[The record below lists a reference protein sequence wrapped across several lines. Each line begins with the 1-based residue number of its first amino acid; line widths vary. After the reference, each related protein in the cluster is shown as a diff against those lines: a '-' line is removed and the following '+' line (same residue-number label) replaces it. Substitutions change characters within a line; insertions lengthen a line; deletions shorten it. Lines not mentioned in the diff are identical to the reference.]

1 MSDEKKSKVEARSP
15 RGFADREAG
24 EIAATNRMLD
34 VIRSVYE
41 LYGFEAMETPAFE
54 YTDALGKFLPDQDRP
69 NEGVFSL
76 QDDDEQWL
84 SLRYDLTA
92 PLARY
97 VAQNFDRLP
106 KPYRSY
112 RCGPVFRN
120 EKPGPGR
127 FRQFMQFDAD
137 TVGSA
142 SPAADAEICMMAS
155 DALEKLGVARGDY
168 VIKINSRKVLDGVME
183 AIGIGGEENAGRRLV
198 VLRAI
203 DKLDRLGPDGVRQL
217 LGEGRKDE
225 SGDFTKG
232 AGLPLPAIDTIL
244 SFSLG
249 GQYKDGKP
257 QFDLFGLLGKS
268 DIGAQGAEELLEIED
283 LARDAG
289 YGPDRVRI
297 DPSVV
302 RGLEYYTG
310 PVFEADLTFETRDEK
325 GRPVRF
331 GSVGGGGR
339 YDGLVGRFRPENT
352 PATGFSI
359 GVSRLFAALKLVGSP
374 IVTARPHVGPVV
386 VLALDRDRLA
396 DYQRM
401 VARLRS
407 AGIAAELYLGA
418 AGMKAQMK
426 YADRRRSPLVIIQ
439 GSDEKAKGEVQIKD
453 LVAGA
458 KAAADIATNEE
469 WKAARPAQVAVAE
482 DDLIAEVRNV
492 LAAQQAPSS
501 DLA

>member
-1 MSDEKKSKVEARSP
+1 MSNETVTSKVEARSP
-15 RGFADREAG
+15 RGLADREAG
-24 EIAATNRMLD
+24 ELAATGRMLD

-41 LYGFEAMETPAFE
+41 LYGFEALETPAIE

-69 NEGVFSL
+69 NEGVFSF

-92 PLARY
+92 PLARF

-106 KPYRSY
+106 KPYRSF
-112 RCGPVFRN
+112 RCGAVYRN

-142 SPAADAEICMMAS
+142 SPAADAEICMMAA
-155 DALEKLGVARGDY
+155 DALEKLGIARGDY
-168 VIKINSRKVLDGVME
+168 VIKINSRKVLDGVMQ
-183 AIGIGGEENAGRRLV
+183 AIGLAGDENAARRLI

-232 AGLPLPAIDTIL
+232 AGLSLPAIDTIL

-249 GQYKDGKP
+249 GQYQEGKP
-257 QFDLFGLLGKS
+257 AFDLFGLLGKS
-268 DIGAQGAEELLEIED
+268 EIGAQGAEELLEIED

-289 YGPDRVRI
+289 YGPDRIRI

-310 PVFEADLTFETRDEK
+310 PVFEAELTFETRDEK
-325 GRPVRF
+325 GHPVRF

-339 YDGLVGRFRPENT
+339 YDGLVGRFRNENT

-374 IVTARPHVGPVV
+374 IVTARPHIGPVV
-386 VLALDRDRLA
+386 VLVFDRDRLA

-401 VARLRS
+401 VAQLRA

-426 YADRRRSPLVIIQ
+426 YADRRNSPLVIIQ
-439 GSDEKAKGEVQIKD
+439 GSDEKARGEVQIKD

-458 KAAADIATNEE
+458 RAAAAISTNEE
-469 WKAARPAQVAVAE
+469 WKAQRPAQFSAPESELVERVAA
-482 DDLIAEVRNV
+482 A
-492 LAAQQAPSS
+492 LAAQREPS
-501 DLA
+501 

>member
-1 MSDEKKSKVEARSP
+1 MSKDEIKTKVEARTP
-15 RGFADREAG
+15 RGLADCEAG
-24 EIAATNRMLD
+24 ELAATSRMLD
-34 VIRSVYE
+34 VIREVYG
-41 LYGFEAMETPAFE
+41 LYGFEALETPAIE

-69 NEGVFSL
+69 NEGVFSF

-92 PLARY
+92 PLARF

-112 RCGPVFRN
+112 RVGQVYRN

-142 SPAADAEICMMAS
+142 SPAADAEICMMAA
-155 DALEKLGVARGDY
+155 DAMERLGIARGDY
-168 VIKINSRKVLDGVME
+168 VIKINSRKVLDGVMQS
-183 AIGIGGEENAGRRLV
+183 IGLSGEENAPRRLV

-217 LGEGRKDE
+217 LGAGRKDE

-232 AGLPLPAIDTIL
+232 AGLDLPAIDTIL

-249 GQYKDGKP
+249 GQYRDGAP
-257 QFDLFGLLGKS
+257 AFDLFGLLGKS
-268 DIGAQGAEELLEIED
+268 EIGAQGAEELLEIED

-289 YGPDRVRI
+289 FGPDRIRI

-325 GRPVRF
+325 GNPVRF

-359 GVSRLFAALKLVGSP
+359 GVSRLFAALKLIRSP
-374 IVTARPHVGPVV
+374 IVSARPHVGPVV
-386 VLALDRDRLA
+386 VLVLDRERLA

-401 VARLRS
+401 AAQLRD
-407 AGIAAELYLGA
+407 AGIAAEIYLGA

-426 YADRRRSPLVIIQ
+426 YADRRNSPLAIIQ
-439 GSDEKAKGEVQIKD
+439 GSDEKARGEVTIKD

-458 KAAADIATNEE
+458 KAAANIATNEE
-469 WKAARPAQVAVAE
+469 WKALRPAQFAVPEAE
-482 DDLIAEVRNV
+482 LVEQVQKTLKEQI
-492 LAAQQAPSS
+492 
-501 DLA
+501 

>member
-1 MSDEKKSKVEARSP
+1 MSGDEKKLKVEARAP
-15 RGFADREAG
+15 RGLGDREAG
-24 EIAATNRMLD
+24 ELAATNRMLD

-41 LYGFEAMETPAFE
+41 LYGFEALETPAIE

-69 NEGVFSL
+69 NEGVFSF

-92 PLARY
+92 PLARF
-97 VAQNFDRLP
+97 VAQNYDRLP

-112 RCGPVFRN
+112 RCGPVYRN

-142 SPAADAEICMMAS
+142 SPAADAEICMMAA

-232 AGLPLPAIDTIL
+232 AGLSLPAIDTIL

-249 GQYKDGKP
+249 GQYEEGKP

-268 DIGAQGAEELLEIED
+268 ETGAQGARELMEIED

-289 YGPDRVRI
+289 YGSDRIRI

-325 GRPVRF
+325 GHPVRF

-339 YDGLVGRFRPENT
+339 YDGLVGRFRNENT

-374 IVTARPHVGPVV
+374 IVTAQPHVGPVV
-386 VLALDRDRLA
+386 VLVLDRDRLA

-401 VARLRS
+401 VAQLRG

-426 YADRRRSPLVIIQ
+426 YADRRRAPLVIIQ

-458 KAAADIATNEE
+458 RAAAAIATNEE
-469 WKAARPAQVAVAE
+469 WKAARPAQFSAPESELAEQVAQA
-482 DDLIAEVRNV
+482 
-492 LAAQQAPSS
+492 LAVQREQA
-501 DLA
+501 